1 MDNNVPVVTIDRNGH
16 IFEFI
21 VTTDQYNETHID
33 CIIDGNVDDPI
44 RASLDVALP
53 TETRPEICRIARIP
67 RVPIL
72 TLRIGGEDKKV
83 NAVRL
88 TDEEYTALDTAK
100 KAQEAAVSADI
111 ISRTINGD
119 TQYVFS
125 VNQHWGNTEITVW
138 KKYPDG
144 DYLQTTLV
152 RPDELT
158 EIKFREIENGEIENV
173 SPKLQHSGC
182 GYDFMHIIT
191 PEERETLLRLNAER
205 RQTRE
210 AAEQKARE
218 EYERE
223 KAELLSKVDSWNVAE
238 KKITDEGGKTTMYI
252 HTFVIGDR
260 EYTFTERNVFDFG
273 RVINPRYGPGGF
285 AIYYG
290 DTHYWSRSDGEYP
303 MTDDE
308 IICVQIISKYG
319 KFANSRIR
327 M

>member
-33 CIIDGNVDDPI
+33 CIIDRNVEDPI

-53 TETRPEICRIARIP
+53 TETRPEICRIARI
-67 RVPIL
+67 RLL
-72 TLRIGGEDKKV
+72 TLIVNGEEKKI
-83 NAVRL
+83 NAIRL

-100 KAQEAAVSADI
+100 KAREAAVSADI
-111 ISRTINGD
+111 IARTISGD
-119 TQYVFS
+119 SQYVFS
-125 VNQHWGNTEITVW
+125 VNQHWGNAEITVW

-152 RPDELT
+152 TPYELA
-158 EIKFREIENGEIENV
+158 EIKFREIENGKIENV

-191 PEERETLLRLNAER
+191 PEERETLIRINAER
-205 RQTRE
+205 RDARKV
-210 AAEQKARE
+210 AEQKARE
-218 EYERE
+218 EYEHE

-238 KKITDEGGKTTMYI
+238 EKITDEGGKTTMYI

-273 RVINPRYGPGGF
+273 RVINPRYGEKGF

-303 MTDDE
+303 MTNDE
-308 IICVQIISKYG
+308 IICVQIINKYG
-319 KFANSRIR
+319 NFANSRIR